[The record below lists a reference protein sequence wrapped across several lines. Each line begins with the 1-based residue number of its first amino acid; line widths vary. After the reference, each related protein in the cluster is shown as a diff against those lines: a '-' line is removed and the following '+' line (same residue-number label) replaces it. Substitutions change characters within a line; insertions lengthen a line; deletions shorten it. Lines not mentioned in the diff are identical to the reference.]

1 MTSVLVQFKVQ
12 EYSKWRAVY
21 EENVET
27 REAQGMGAAKIF
39 RDSNNPNS
47 IALLLEVT
55 DLEKA
60 RAYADSD
67 VLKQSQI
74 KGGVLPPPTVTWL
87 DEA

>member
-1 MTSVLVQFKVQ
+1 
-12 EYSKWRAVY
+12 
-21 EENVET
+21 
-27 REAQGMGAAKIF
+27 MGAAKIF

-67 VLKQSQI
+67 ALKQSQI